1 MGPFH
6 GISALKHEAL
16 VMEFVEGHGRIA
28 RKDAISLCG
37 ISEDQAKRLL
47 QILVK
52 KGRLSRKVS
61 RGRASHYEKS

>member
-1 MGPFH
+1 
-6 GISALKHEAL
+6 
-16 VMEFVEGHGRIA
+16 MEFVEGHGRIA
-28 RKDAISLCG
+28 RKDAINLCG